1 MTVKSTL
8 ARLLANE
15 NIEVREG
22 NYQTA
27 SFDVVNRI
35 LNLPL
40 WKDKGADVQ
49 DLLIGHEVGHALFT
63 PKEGW
68 HDSDIDVEGIPRSFL
83 NIIEDIRIER
93 MIRNKYPGLVKSFQG
108 GYQVL
113 FDENFFGTQGR
124 DYDTYALP
132 DRINIKAKL
141 NQLVDMPF
149 TDEELPVVKK
159 CFSAETWEEVVDA
172 ARSLLDYMG
181 AEKEQQQPQNDNQN
195 PEGDNDND
203 EESMEQSTED
213 SPSTEN
219 PSSIPESRDSEMDSQ
234 QQDVVE
240 GVEAED
246 TEDSEED
253 VSQDIEEGFSSTAGA
268 GNEIV
273 ETDEMFRSKESELL
287 ESYEGN
293 PPVVVRP
300 LTSKEAKSLVA
311 DYKTLIN
318 ERSDENSLWYKRRYL
333 TQSYDEFLAETKSV
347 VNTMA
352 REFEMKKAAYRYSR
366 SRTSKTGSIDVS
378 KLYSYKYNE
387 DIFARTTKLAD
398 AKNHGLIMLV
408 DYSGSMDDCIA
419 NVKKQAITISHF
431 CRKVNIP
438 FRVYGFTS
446 NGLKERNFKHIIDW
460 EAVSIFELLS
470 SDMSKHDFETACY
483 QIYNFHESTHEMM
496 GGTPLNQALIAM
508 HTLIPD
514 FRDAYNLDKVNF
526 TLLSD
531 GDTNGVRFNYNI
543 ISEMNDCYYDSYSMV
558 FTIGGERV
566 ECKTNYAGTQT
577 LIESLKKHTGCNT
590 VCYFLTDRANDVRY
604 RLYRSGDKKYNTEQD
619 IRPLLTDWRKG
630 GVCVDNQL
638 GFDRYFFLKT
648 QKLDTANAD
657 FAPKDDSKG
666 ALTRE
671 FKKFAKSKKGNRVL
685 AAKFAEMVA

>member
-68 HDSDIDVEGIPRSFL
+68 HDSEIDVEGIPRSFL

-93 MIRNKYPGLVKSFQG
+93 MIRSKYPGLVKSFQG
-108 GYQVL
+108 GYKVL
-113 FDENFFGTQGR
+113 FDENFFGTQDREYSSYG
-124 DYDTYALP
+124 LP

-141 NQLVDMPF
+141 NQLVDITF
-149 TDEELPVVKK
+149 DKDELPVVKK

-172 ARSLLDYMG
+172 ARSLLDYVG
-181 AEKEQQQPQNDNQN
+181 VEKQQDQPENQNEN
-195 PEGDNDND
+195 PEGDEN
-203 EESMEQSTED
+203 EESMEQSSEEV
-213 SPSTEN
+213 PSTE
-219 PSSIPESRDSEMDSQ
+219 SQAGMPESKPDDKGSEQQEVTEAVEEHDSSDS
-234 QQDVVE
+234 D
-240 GVEAED
+240 
-246 TEDSEED
+246 ED
-253 VSQDIEEGFSSTAGA
+253 VSKDIEEGFSSNAGA

-273 ETDEMFRSKESELL
+273 ETDEAFRSKESDLL
-287 ESYEGN
+287 ESHDGDSS
-293 PPVVVRP
+293 PVVVRS
-300 LTSKEAKSLVA
+300 LTLKEAKSLVA
-311 DYKTLIN
+311 GYKTLIDTRN
-318 ERSDENSLWYKRRYL
+318 DENTHWYQRRYL

-366 SRTSKTGSIDVS
+366 SRTSKTGSIDVT

-398 AKNHGLIMLV
+398 AKNHGLVMLV

-419 NVKKQAITISHF
+419 NVKKQAINIAHF

-446 NGLKERNFKHIIDW
+446 NGLKERNFKHVIDW
-460 EAVSIFELLS
+460 ESMSLFELLS
-470 SDMSKHDFETACY
+470 NEMSKNDFETACY

-514 FRDAYNLDKVNF
+514 FRDTYGLDKVNF

-531 GDTNGVRFNYNI
+531 GDTNAIRYNY
-543 ISEMNDCYYDSYSMV
+543 EQVHDMNDGYFNSHRMV
-558 FTIGGERV
+558 FTVGGERIN
-566 ECKTNYAGTQT
+566 CKTNYAGTQT
-577 LIESLKKHTGCNT
+577 LVESLKKHTGCNT
-590 VCYFLTDRANDVRY
+590 VCYFLTNRANDVRY
-604 RLYRSGDKKYNTEQD
+604 RLYRSEGKGYDTEQE
-619 IRPLLTDWRKG
+619 IRPVLTDWRKG
-630 GVCVDNQL
+630 GVSVDDQL
-638 GFDRYFFLKT
+638 GFDRYFFLRT
-648 QKLDTANAD
+648 TKLDTATTD

-685 AAKFAEMVA
+685 ASKFAEMVA